1 MNIEEL
7 TSGTLALGVKYKR
20 HGKKDGSAPSVGS
33 KIYSEGLHAWNDKF
47 AIAEEKASGGAR
59 SEQTIGVIVKASGLL
74 SRSRAMIKA
83 SKPWGKAPIAKR
95 APAARKTAGGKK
107 KPCKIT

>member
-59 SEQTIGVIVKASGLL
+59 SEQTIGVIVKASDLL
-74 SRSRAMIKA
+74 SRAIACRVREGESVPSLLSQLKRVPGLP
-83 SKPWGKAPIAKR
+83 SKP
-95 APAARKTAGGKK
+95 
-107 KPCKIT
+107 